1 MTVLVIVVSA
11 LIVWLLHETKWLT
24 IRLSDGTLPTEE
36 TKPVVKTEAAAL
48 PQLRGMVET
57 VAQLRRS
64 WMLEIMIYL
73 AAIIAAEVVTV
84 FLQPLAGIITHIGIL
99 ATVIVRS
106 PHTADKLQRQLILSL
121 ALVTLV
127 RVISLSVPL
136 MDIPQTWWYP
146 IMYGPLL
153 VSAVVVMRILGFSRG
168 DVGLTFRGRSLLLQ
182 AAVIA
187 SGFGLGL
194 AEYHILRPESWI
206 LALNQAEAWQAAL
219 MLGMCTG
226 FVEEF
231 IFRGVLQ
238 RSAWERWGWRGL
250 IYVSVLFA
258 ILHIG
263 FLSWVDVVFVFG
275 VAMYF
280 AWVVKKTGSLFG
292 VTLAHA
298 LTNITLY
305 LIAPLLF

>member
-11 LIVWLLHETKWLT
+11 LIVWLLRETKWLT
-24 IRLSDGTLPTEE
+24 IRLSGGTLPPED
-36 TKPVVKTEAAAL
+36 TKPVVKTEAAVL
-48 PQLRGMVET
+48 PQLRRMVET

-64 WMLEIMIYL
+64 WMLEIIIYL

-84 FLQPLAGIITHIGIL
+84 FLQPLAGVIAHVSVM

-106 PHTADKLQRQLILSL
+106 AHTADKLQRQLILSL
-121 ALVTLV
+121 ALVPLV
-127 RVISLSVPL
+127 RVVSLSVPL

-146 IMYGPLL
+146 VMYAPLL
-153 VSAVVVMRILGFSRG
+153 VSAVVVMRTLGFSRE
-168 DVGLTFRGRSLLLQ
+168 DVGFTLRGRSLSLQ
-182 AAVIA
+182 MAVIA

-194 AEYHILRPESWI
+194 AEYYILSPESWI
-206 LALNQAEAWQAAL
+206 SSLTWAEAWQPAL
-219 MLGMCTG
+219 LLGISTG
-226 FVEEF
+226 LVEEF

-238 RSAWERWGWRGL
+238 RSAWERWGWWGL

-258 ILHIG
+258 IMHIG

-305 LIAPLLF
+305 LIAPFLF

>member
-1 MTVLVIVVSA
+1 
-11 LIVWLLHETKWLT
+11 
-24 IRLSDGTLPTEE
+24 
-36 TKPVVKTEAAAL
+36 
-48 PQLRGMVET
+48 MVE
-57 VAQLRRS
+57 VEVRSQLRRMAETITQLRSS
-64 WMLEIMIYL
+64 WMLEPIIYL
-73 AAIIAAEVVTV
+73 AAIVVAEVVTV
-84 FLQPLAGIITHIGIL
+84 FFQPLAGVIAHVCVL
-99 ATVIVRS
+99 MTVIVRS
-106 PHTADKLQRQLILSL
+106 ARTADRLQRQLILSL
-121 ALVTLV
+121 SLVPLV
-127 RVISLSVPL
+127 RVVSLSIPL
-136 MDIPQTWWYP
+136 LDIPQAWWYP
-146 IMYGPLL
+146 VMYAPLL
-153 VSAVVVMRILGFSRG
+153 VSAVVVMRILGFSRE
-168 DVGLTFRGRSLLLQ
+168 DVGLTLRGRSILFQ

-206 LALNQAEAWQAAL
+206 STLSWVEAWRPAL
-219 MLGMCTG
+219 LLGISTG

-250 IYVSVLFA
+250 IYISVLFA
-258 ILHIG
+258 VLHIG
-263 FLSWVDVVFVFG
+263 FLSWVDTVFVFG

-292 VTLAHA
+292 VALAHV